1 MGGCKGAKGQT
12 LGGRGGDGMVCLER
26 GGGWFRL
33 SVWGNDSSV
42 GKGGR
47 WDVFSGGHVRGVL
60 QVWEGA
66 KEQTM
71 ARGVVRWQRDK
82 R

>member
-1 MGGCKGAKGQT
+1 MG
-12 LGGRGGDGMVCLER
+12 
-26 GGGWFRL
+26 
-33 SVWGNDSSV
+33 
-42 GKGGR
+42 
-47 WDVFSGGHVRGVL
+47 DVSGGHVRGVL

-71 ARGVVRWQRDK
+71 AWGVVRWQRDK